1 MNNLSFFLLGL
12 VLAYI
17 PACLSIRNKCFSE
30 LLKPA
35 YPCCKGNRVIYT
47 DSNGAWGVE
56 NGRWCGIDSCFSL
69 LLGYSCCKSCK
80 VVYTDKN
87 GNWGVENGK
96 WCGIKDSCNVPIE
109 NEVVET
115 PAQNTTDI
123 SNSNAEF
130 DFTFLKMENKKKNM
144 IYSPLSI
151 LYALEMLQ
159 EGADGNTLAEISKVT
174 GNAKLSKYTSIE
186 KVLSL
191 ANGLHIKDSYFN
203 GVKTSYIDTLKE
215 KYEAEVVS
223 DEFKDA
229 KKVNKWIEDKT
240 LGIIKDMLEDK
251 DVADSNSVMLLIN
264 ALAIDMEW
272 MDQFSEKSTDGRNFY
287 KDNGEKISATT
298 LYKGKS
304 RSKNIAYYLDENITV
319 LTMDLKKYS
328 GTQLEFMAI
337 MPKENLSAY
346 VENITKEQIDHI
358 DKNLILA
365 SSEMDGVNVSIPKF
379 KFNYKLSLKAD
390 LMKSGVKDA
399 FTKYV
404 ADFKKIADTGNPDY
418 DLYVSDALHK
428 ADIEFSEEGIKAAAV
443 TVIIMYIPGSAPPKV
458 EYPVNVI
465 INKPFMFMIRDKVTK
480 DIWFTGTVYEPN
492 LWEDDKDAYEPT
504 YVRYN

>member
-240 LGIIKDMLEDK
+240 LGIIKDMVK
-251 DVADSNSVMLLIN
+251 DEVAKNPNLAMLIIN

-272 MDQFSEKSTDGRNFY
+272 AFQFSDDKTYGETFY
-287 KDNGEKISATT
+287 KDDGKEMTATM
-298 LYKGKS
+298 LFNKEVS
-304 RSKNIAYYLDENITV
+304 SENIAYYMDDNLTV
-319 LTMDLKKYS
+319 LNMDLKEYN
-328 GTQLEFMAI
+328 GTQFEFMAI
-337 MPKENLSAY
+337 MPNENLSAY
-346 VENITKEQIDHI
+346 VDNVTKEQIEQI
-358 DKNLILA
+358 DKNLKLA
-365 SSEMDGVNVSIPKF
+365 SDEPYGVEITIPKF
-379 KFNYKLSLKAD
+379 KFNYDLNLKEDLENLGIKEAFNKNKAD
-390 LMKSGVKDA
+390 
-399 FTKYV
+399 FTKITTIN
-404 ADFKKIADTGNPDY
+404 KPDER
-418 DLYVSDALHK
+418 LYVSDALHK
-428 ADIEFSEEGIKAAAV
+428 ADIEFTEKGVKAAAV
-443 TVIIMYIPGSAPPKV
+443 TVITMSRVLSLPLFKS
-458 EYPVNVI
+458 PVDIV
-465 INKPFMFMIRDKVTK
+465 INKPFMFIIRDKNTK

-492 LWEDDKDAYEPT
+492 SWENDKEDYTPSFGF
-504 YVRYN
+504 

>member
-240 LGIIKDMLEDK
+240 LGIIKDMVK
-251 DVADSNSVMLLIN
+251 DEVAKNPNLAMLIIN

-272 MDQFSEKSTDGRNFY
+272 AFQFSDDKTYGETFY
-287 KDNGEKISATT
+287 KDDGKEMTATM
-298 LYKGKS
+298 LFNKEVS
-304 RSKNIAYYLDENITV
+304 SENIAYYMDDNLTV
-319 LTMDLKKYS
+319 LNMDLKEYN
-328 GTQLEFMAI
+328 GTQFEFMAI
-337 MPKENLSAY
+337 MPKENLSGY
-346 VENITKEQIDHI
+346 VENVTKEQISEI
-358 DKNLILA
+358 DKQLKL
-365 SSEMDGVNVSIPKF
+365 SSDETFGVNVKIPKF
-379 KFNYKLSLKAD
+379 KFSYDLELTEDLKN
-390 LMKSGVKDA
+390 LGIQEA
-399 FTKYV
+399 FDERRANFSKM
-404 ADFKKIADTGNPDY
+404 AEAN
-418 DLYVSDALHK
+418 DLYVSEALHK
-428 ADIEFSEEGIKAAAV
+428 ADIDFTEKGVKAAAV
-443 TVIIMYIPGSAPPKV
+443 TVIIMMTKGALPK
-458 EYPVNVI
+458 ETNPVNVI
-465 INKPFMFMIRDKVTK
+465 INKPFMFIIRDKNTK
-480 DIWFTGTVYEPN
+480 EIWFTGTVYEPN
-492 LWEDDKDAYEPT
+492 LWENEKEAYKH
-504 YVRYN
+504 